1 MSAPI
6 LRLDFAGGR
15 ARGGLPGIAVA
26 VIGALCLGAV
36 LVQRHNLNERKAGLE
51 LRSAA
56 LAEHAQRGRSVH
68 SVTGLDSQ
76 NAEKTVRELGTP
88 WSLLLADLETASN
101 DTAGDIALLAIEPDH
116 AKHRVR
122 VTAEARNLDFALAYV
137 ERLRKASALRYPM
150 LDSHELRTE
159 DKDHPVR
166 FQVSA
171 DWSDAT

>member
-1 MSAPI
+1 MSAP
-6 LRLDFAGGR
+6 LLKLDFAGRR
-15 ARGGLPGIAVA
+15 ARGGAPGIAVA
-26 VIGALCLGAV
+26 VIGALCLGAA
-36 LVQRHNLNERKAGLE
+36 LVQRHTLNERAAGLE

-56 LAEHAQRGRSVH
+56 LAERAQHRRSVH
-68 SVTGLDSQ
+68 SVTGLAAQD
-76 NAEKTVRELGTP
+76 AEKTVRELGTP
-88 WSLLLADLETASN
+88 WSQLLADLETASN
-101 DTAGDIALLAIEPDH
+101 DNSGDIALLAVEPDH

-159 DKDHPVR
+159 DKEHPVR